1 MGSMPNVPD
10 YENITM
16 LQKIK
21 HENIFVGIKF
31 SLSFD
36 EILSFPTDLARVE
49 IGVDGTIIFA
59 SVARLHWVS
68 HFNVTAHKSG

>member
-1 MGSMPNVPD
+1 MFF
-10 YENITM
+10 
-16 LQKIK
+16 Q
-21 HENIFVGIKF
+21 
-31 SLSFD
+31 D